1 MSEVGFEGAV
11 DGLGVETSEACGEVI
26 EVGAEVGESVQV
38 VAGGVAVGV
47 GEEGGVGGV
56 CPGVEPFLITVDGV
70 DGVVGGVGA
79 GEGGLVGELFVD
91 GGVALSGGVEVVLVG
106 EGLPV
111 EGGGV
116 RVAGVVFG

>member
-1 MSEVGFEGAV
+1 MSEVGFEGSV
-11 DGLGVETSEACGEVI
+11 DGLGRKALEACGEVI
-26 EVGAEVGESVQV
+26 EVGAEARQPGQV
-38 VAGGVAVGV
+38 DAGGVAVGV

-56 CPGVEPFLITVDGV
+56 CPGVEPFLVTVDGV
-70 DGVVGGVGA
+70 VGA

-116 RVAGVVFG
+116 RVTGVVFGQ

>member
-11 DGLGVETSEACGEVI
+11 DGLGVEAFEACGEVI
-26 EVGAEVGESVQV
+26 EVGAEVGESVEV
-38 VAGGVAVGV
+38 AAGGVAVGV

-70 DGVVGGVGA
+70 DGVVGA

-116 RVAGVVFG
+116 RVTGLVFSQ

>member
-11 DGLGVETSEACGEVI
+11 DGLGVEAFEACGEVI
-26 EVGAEVGESVQV
+26 EVGAEVGESVEV
-38 VAGGVAVGV
+38 AAGGVAVGV

-56 CPGVEPFLITVDGV
+56 CPVVEPVRRILVL
-70 DGVVGGVGA
+70 GA

-116 RVAGVVFG
+116 RVAGVVFGQ

>member
-11 DGLGVETSEACGEVI
+11 DGLGVEAFEACGEVI
-26 EVGAEVGESVQV
+26 EVGAEVSQPGQV
-38 VAGGVAVGV
+38 AAGGVAVGV

-70 DGVVGGVGA
+70 DGVVGA

-116 RVAGVVFG
+116 RVTGVVFGQ